1 MNKIVECIPNFSEGR
16 DEAKVEQL
24 VVAIRSVP
32 GVVVL
37 DREMDANHHRS
48 VITFAGEPEAVVEAA
63 VRSAHRAVELID
75 LNQHSGEHPRMGAM
89 DVLPF
94 VPIKGVTM
102 ADCVQLARRAGE
114 RIARELQVPVFLYE
128 QAATRPDRANLADV
142 RRGEFEGLREE
153 IETKPNRKPD
163 FGEARIHPTAGAVAV
178 GARPPLIAYNVNLAT
193 EDLSIAKK
201 IAKAVR
207 GRDGGLQFVK
217 ALGFDLKDRQQVQVS
232 MNLVNYEGTPIFR
245 AFEMVR
251 REAERYGVAV
261 AASEIVGLVPQ
272 SALNACGDFYLRLE
286 NFSESQVL
294 ENRLQ
299 VALAE
304 AANADGPAASQSS
317 SLGAFADEVAAGT
330 PAPGGGSV
338 SAYAGSLAAALGAMV
353 CNLTIGK
360 KKFAE
365 VEGEAREILVQFEQL
380 QGDLRRAVIEDAESF
395 ERVMTAMRLPRE
407 SEAEKLARLSAIE
420 QATKGAV
427 AVPLRVAQS
436 AMQVLELL
444 DELSEIGN
452 PNAFSDLAVGAQLA
466 LTAIRG
472 ASYNVLI
479 NLGSITDE
487 EFSRQHRAEVDELIA
502 RGQEVADEIEA
513 QFLSRH
519 APKN

>member
-16 DEAKVEQL
+16 DEAKVEQIAA
-24 VVAIRSVP
+24 AIRAVP
-32 GVVVL
+32 GVVLL
-37 DREMDANHHRS
+37 DRELDASHHRA
-48 VITFAGEPEAVVEAA
+48 VITFAGEPEAVLEAA
-63 VRSAHRAVELID
+63 LRAARRAVELID
-75 LNQHSGEHPRMGAM
+75 LTQHSGEHPRMGAL

-94 VPIKGVTM
+94 VPIRGVTM
-102 ADCVQLARRAGE
+102 EDCVRLARRAGE
-114 RIARELQVPVFLYE
+114 RIARELQVPVYLYE
-128 QAATRPDRANLADV
+128 KAATRLDRANLADL

-153 IETKPNRKPD
+153 IETNPDRRPD
-163 FGEARIHPTAGAVAV
+163 FGAARIHPTAGAVAV

-193 EDLSIAKK
+193 EDVSIAKK

-217 ALGFDLKDRQQVQVS
+217 ALGFELKDRRQVQVS

-272 SALNACGDFYLRLE
+272 AALNACGDYYLRLE
-286 NFSESQVL
+286 NFSENQVL

-299 VALAE
+299 AALAE
-304 AANADGPAASQSS
+304 TAGAKGPASS
-317 SLGAFADEVAAGT
+317 AADSLGTFADEVAAGT

-338 SAYAGSLAAALGAMV
+338 SAYAGALAAALGAMV
-353 CNLTIGK
+353 CHLTMGK

-365 VEGEAREILVQFEQL
+365 VEGEAREILSQLEQL
-380 QGDLRRAVIEDAESF
+380 REDLRRAVSEDAESF
-395 ERVMTAMRLPRE
+395 ERVLAAMRLPRE

-436 AMQVLELL
+436 ATQVIELL

-452 PNAFSDLAVGAQLA
+452 PNAFSDLTVGAQLA

-479 NLGSITDE
+479 NLGSISDE
-487 EFSRQHRAEVDELIA
+487 DFNRQHRAEVEELIA
-502 RGQEVADEIEA
+502 RGQEVADGIEA

-519 APKN
+519 GAKN